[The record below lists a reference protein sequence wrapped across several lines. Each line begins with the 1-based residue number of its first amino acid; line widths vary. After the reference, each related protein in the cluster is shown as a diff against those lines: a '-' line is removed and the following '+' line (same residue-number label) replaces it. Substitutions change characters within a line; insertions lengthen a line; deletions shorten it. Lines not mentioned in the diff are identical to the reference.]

1 MSTASVPED
10 CSRVIELE
18 SSHVDPAAIAAWLRE
33 DRVVLLQSVA
43 RERAD
48 PLLQEVA
55 NELDMLD
62 DLRLQASYASLLGHR
77 QRIGTYR
84 MTVNQRS
91 DYQFIPPHSEGDSFI
106 NMQLAAFYC
115 IENSTDGGATI
126 LLNVDAASQAWGTL
140 RESVTRIAPG
150 SRQLTP
156 GELKQAQGLYRL
168 RSAVE
173 VLPDDKVIRERPTRI
188 RGLKLV
194 DVLAPARKTRS
205 AILGC
210 DLYAYWVSIA
220 IMDHDALRFFVSLLQ
235 ESALLRQPPG
245 GLDIRNMDNVAD
257 QRLWASGVDYNKV
270 FRCKVTRKLAPG
282 DLILHNN
289 LTWAHSAS
297 NWTPGTG
304 VREVSAAFA

>member
-10 CSRVIELE
+10 CSRVIGLE
-18 SSHVDPAAIAAWLRE
+18 SAHVSPAAVAAWLRE
-33 DRVVLLQSVA
+33 DRVVLLQNVA

-55 NELDMLD
+55 SELGMLD
-62 DLRLQASYASLLGHR
+62 DLQLQASYASLLGHR
-77 QRIGTYR
+77 QRVGTYR
-84 MTVNQRS
+84 MSVNQRS

-126 LLNVDAASQAWGTL
+126 LMNVDPSSEAWGTL

-150 SRQLTP
+150 SRQLTA
-156 GELKQAQGLYRL
+156 GELKQARGLYRL

-173 VLPDDKVIRERPTRI
+173 VLPEDKIIREHPTRNP
-188 RGLKLV
+188 GLKLV

-205 AILGC
+205 AILEC
-210 DLYAYWVSIA
+210 ELYAYWVSIS
-220 IMDHDALRFFVSLLQ
+220 IMDHDALPFFVSLLQ
-235 ESALLRQPPG
+235 GSDLLRHPPG

-257 QRLWASGVDYNKV
+257 QRHWASGVDYNKL
-270 FRCKVTRKLAPG
+270 FR
-282 DLILHNN
+282 
-289 LTWAHSAS
+289 
-297 NWTPGTG
+297 
-304 VREVSAAFA
+304 